1 MAAKTTLGKMKSS
14 FQEMLEFS
22 RRELKGGTGD
32 IKGELITFAKRTTTL
47 MKGQSQPPAEAI
59 PSIVNPEV
67 GGLILLHF
75 LIVHSRL
82 RDDIT
87 KSAHKASE
95 ADVTLQTL
103 SKRTSSWYRLIEEC
117 DVEFRCV
124 PDLIKSVL
132 KAKAKVSDIHN
143 ELNRIHQ
150 SLYELEILN
159 AKLDNE
165 RKKNSVLL
173 QLKMH
178 KMDKEKENKQLE
190 GRVSSYFPVYPS
202 THAGTTAVH
211 PSTHAGTTAVH
222 PSTHA
227 STTAVHPSTHAST
240 TAVYPSTHASTRAVH
255 PSTHASTTAVHPST
269 HASTTAVYPSTHA
282 STTAVHPST
291 HASTRAVHPS
301 THASTTAVH
310 PSTHASTTAVYS
322 STHASTRAVHPS
334 THASTTAVYPSTHAS
349 TTAVYSSTH
358 ASTRAVHPSTH
369 ASTTAVYPSTH
380 ASTTAVHPSTHASTT
395 AVHPSTRARNVYGIP
410 ASTFVPH

>member
-190 GRVSSYFPVYPS
+190 GRIVVKEREITELKVTMEQRNRAERQETFQEMFAEDCNEFMSTGKLDRQSSL
-202 THAGTTAVH
+202 T
-211 PSTHAGTTAVH
+211 
-222 PSTHA
+222 
-227 STTAVHPSTHAST
+227 
-240 TAVYPSTHASTRAVH
+240 
-255 PSTHASTTAVHPST
+255 
-269 HASTTAVYPSTHA
+269 
-282 STTAVHPST
+282 
-291 HASTRAVHPS
+291 
-301 THASTTAVH
+301 
-310 PSTHASTTAVYS
+310 S
-322 STHASTRAVHPS
+322 STKSLEEVEFDDEEGKRS
-334 THASTTAVYPSTHAS
+334 LDE
-349 TTAVYSSTH
+349 
-358 ASTRAVHPSTH
+358 
-369 ASTTAVYPSTH
+369 
-380 ASTTAVHPSTHASTT
+380 
-395 AVHPSTRARNVYGIP
+395 
-410 ASTFVPH
+410 FLEDVPLSPVPGERGDESADELDSAQRGSESGTSEQDLVVSKDRTSEPEVAQETIE